1 MVIKRPFRKKAD
13 GMRVNPRTEEEVAK
27 GKVPKDRLIR
37 RDPKTKGKDRPEFTP
52 EEVFAHIPKT
62 ETETETEP
70 KTEPASEKVAVVAK
84 KPRKPLDP
92 DWARR
97 AWIKVC
103 MNRGMSR
110 DEAEA
115 DWDSAFTDDD
125 W

>member
-37 RDPKTKGKDRPEFTP
+37 RDPKLKGKDRPEFTP
-52 EEVFAHIPKT
+52 EEVFAHIP
-62 ETETETEP
+62 EPEP
-70 KTEPASEKVAVVAK
+70 KPKPEPKPEPDLEKDDVPKA
-84 KPRKPLDP
+84 PRKPIDE
-92 DWARR
+92 AVFRES
-97 AWIKVC
+97 WIKVC

-115 DWDSAFTDDD
+115 DWDSASTDDD